1 MVRITL
7 SFAPNRISK
16 SSQDNEWEVQK
27 VYSVKY
33 QINSNYNSYMNSIT
47 IPMTKVFVG
56 TDNAAAN
63 KILCGSLHSFPS
75 YGYEHGTMFLYNQS
89 QNQPNQENASL

>member
-7 SFAPNRISK
+7 SFAPNKILK

-27 VYSVKY
+27 VYRVKY

-56 TDNAAAN
+56 TNNATAN
-63 KILCGSLHSFPS
+63 KFYTDPFIRFRVMGTNMVECSF
-75 YGYEHGTMFLYNQS
+75 TAKVKTNQTKKML
-89 QNQPNQENASL
+89 P